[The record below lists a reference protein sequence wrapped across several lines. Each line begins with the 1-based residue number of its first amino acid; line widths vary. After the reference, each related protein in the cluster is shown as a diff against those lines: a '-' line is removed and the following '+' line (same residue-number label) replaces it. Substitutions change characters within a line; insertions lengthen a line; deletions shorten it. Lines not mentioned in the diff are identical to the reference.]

1 MAALVLFATSATAQ
15 NEMADMP
22 KAPVD
27 EAVKVGHLDNGL
39 TYYIRKNNYPEGKV
53 NFYIAHKVGAVQ
65 ERDDQ
70 DGLAHLLEHM
80 AFNGSKNF
88 PDDSVVKFMDKTGGG
103 WNAYTTADHT
113 VYFLT
118 GIAANP
124 YGTGRLLLAR
134 TERLVSGSYTHSR
147 PD

>member
-1 MAALVLFATSATAQ
+1 MRIRNIFMAALVLFATSATAQ

-70 DGLAHLLEHM
+70 DGLAHCWSTWL
-80 AFNGSKNF
+80 STVQRT
-88 PDDSVVKFMDKTGGG
+88 SQ
-103 WNAYTTADHT
+103 TTLSLSSWTRQAVAGTLTPQPTTLFTSLQASLPT
-113 VYFLT
+113 V
-118 GIAANP
+118 
-124 YGTGRLLLAR
+124 RHR
-134 TERLVSGSYTHSR
+134 
-147 PD
+147 